1 MAPKFEFNELALKE
15 INQTYMDEEFAA
27 KGNSSPVVMSASGYS
42 GKKDKKPISVTSRL
56 GMRQTGRQVNVVMRA
71 HNDD

>member
-27 KGNSSPVVMSASGYS
+27 KDNSSPVVMSTSGLF
-42 GKKDKKPISVTSRL
+42 GNKDKKPINVTSRL